1 MLGGKWELL
10 VIRPK
15 LANEVPPLRKL
26 IGPLLEEELWC
37 PLGPPCPLG
46 NPELTNNPV
55 VECPPG
61 DPNV

>member
-1 MLGGKWELL
+1 MLGGKWEL

-15 LANEVPPLRKL
+15 LANEEPPLRKL
-26 IGPLLEEELWC
+26 TGPL
-37 PLGPPCPLG
+37 PFT
-46 NPELTNNPV
+46 NPELLANKPV

>member
-26 IGPLLEEELWC
+26 IGPLLEEEL
-37 PLGPPCPLG
+37 
-46 NPELTNNPV
+46 
-55 VECPPG
+55 
-61 DPNV
+61 